1 MTKKKALFV
10 SAVLIGVSLLIE
22 ILRID
27 GNTLL
32 DGELINFLYGAFLGS
47 GIGIFLGNILRN
59 VNNQVRTEPI
69 NISQNKKR

>member
-32 DGELINFLYGAFLGS
+32 DGELINFLSGAFLGS